1 MAHRRNQ
8 QCAVRNRQKR
18 AWFFR
23 DLMGSWGFGVC
34 MDDTLTHRPLLGDF
48 SDEVKFAEAI
58 AFYPGCSP
66 FAKDNSPQ
74 KIS

>member
-1 MAHRRNQ
+1 
-8 QCAVRNRQKR
+8 
-18 AWFFR
+18 
-23 DLMGSWGFGVC
+23 MGSWGFGVC